1 MNSDSLRSSLS
12 TLQRRLDQA
21 VQFMSRAI
29 RPAPPPQHRSRG
41 KRVSSFPRHALIS
54 ALLAVTVAGCSTPKR
69 LPAVPAAHTLRADPG
84 IVGARFL
91 PGRDLQ
97 PMVVETLAA
106 QRKENAWLASQGHQG
121 PLPPAYY
128 LAISGGGDEGAFG
141 AGLLTGWTEAGNR
154 PQFKVVT
161 GISTGALS
169 APFAFLG
176 SEYDP
181 QLAKVYTTVSQRDI
195 FKARGPVRGFLS
207 DAMANSAPL
216 KRMVAA
222 YVDRKMLDAIA
233 AEYAKG
239 RLLLV
244 GTADLDSLEPVVW
257 NMTAIAA
264 SPDPRAPQL
273 FRDVLVA
280 SASIPGAFPPVMI
293 DVTLDGVR
301 HQEMHVDGGAIAQ
314 LFLYPPSLPSALGE
328 PVVQRQRI
336 LYLIRNSQLRPTW
349 SSVPRRTLAIASRS
363 VDALIRTQGIGDLYR
378 IFVTSRRDGLD
389 YNLAFIPPTF
399 TEVAKVP
406 FDTAYMQ
413 SLFAL
418 GRGMAVK
425 GYDWNKSPPGYDASG
440 AAQ

>member
-1 MNSDSLRSSLS
+1 MRSPGLRSPLS
-12 TLQRRLDQA
+12 TLLCR
-21 VQFMSRAI
+21 
-29 RPAPPPQHRSRG
+29 
-41 KRVSSFPRHALIS
+41 
-54 ALLAVTVAGCSTPKR
+54 LAVASLLIAAPACSTPDR

-84 IVGARFL
+84 ITGARFM

-106 QRKENAWLASQGHQG
+106 QRREEAWLASQGHQG

-141 AGLLTGWTEAGNR
+141 AGLLTGWTQAGTR

-181 QLAKVYTTVSQRDI
+181 QLEKVYTSVSQRDI
-195 FKARGPVRGFLS
+195 FKPRGAVRGFLN
-207 DAMANSAPL
+207 DAMADSAPL
-216 KRMVAA
+216 KRMVAG
-222 YVDRKMLDAIA
+222 YVDRKMLDSIA

-314 LFLYPPSLPSALGE
+314 LFLYPPSLPSALGG
-328 PVVQRQRI
+328 PVVERRRT

-349 SSVPRRTLAIASRS
+349 ASVQRRTLPIASRA

-378 IFVTSRRDGLD
+378 IYVTSRRDGLD
-389 YNLAFIPPTF
+389 YNLAFIPPSF
-399 TEVAKVP
+399 TTVAKVP

-413 SLFAL
+413 SLYAL
-418 GRGMAVK
+418 GRDMAVK
-425 GYDWNKSPPGYDASG
+425 GYEWRKSPPGYDEAG
-440 AAQ
+440 AP